1 MARVVWIVLL
11 LASLAAAAG
20 CEAGPQGEIPLRILA
35 INDFHGNIATSSDA
49 FGGVGRAD
57 YLAANVAA
65 ARADV
70 EHSVFVSAGDLIG
83 ASPLVSALFH
93 DEPTVEAMNAMGLD
107 VNGVGNHEFDA
118 GLAELR
124 RLQRGGP
131 HPVDPDADGQ
141 PFAGAAFDFLA
152 ANVIDDA
159 TGETIFPPY
168 VVRRFAGVDVAFIG
182 LTLQDTPSIV
192 AADAIQGLSFRAEA
206 QTVNALV
213 PALRGQGIEAIV
225 VLLHLGGASAG
236 GPSDCGSGLTGPLAE
251 VVADLHEAV
260 DVVIAGH
267 SNDEF
272 VCRVGGTWV
281 TMADSR
287 GRLFTIIDAVLD
299 PATGDLAVRAAE
311 NVPNAQAGVT
321 PDPVVAALIDRYVA
335 LSATRANAVIGAVAA
350 GLSREPNAAGESP
363 LGGVIADAHLAS
375 TQAEGAVVAFTN
387 SGGIRTGLPGG
398 ADGGVTY
405 GEAFA
410 AQPFGNSLVTMTL
423 TGAQIETLLESQFRG
438 EAGEDSDV
446 LQVSR
451 GFSYAWNASR
461 PIGDRVDPATI
472 AIHGVSLDPA
482 APYRVTANSFLADG
496 GDGFT
501 VFTEGTERIGGA
513 LDIDALVAYFGVVSP
528 VGPGPQARI
537 TRLN

>member
-1 MARVVWIVLL
+1 MKKRYI
-11 LASLAAAAG
+11 AS
-20 CEAGPQGEIPLRILA
+20 
-35 INDFHGNIATSSDA
+35 
-49 FGGVGRAD
+49 RAC
-57 YLAANVAA
+57 LWKPWP
-65 ARADV
+65 RW
-70 EHSVFVSAGDLIG
+70 
-83 ASPLVSALFH
+83 
-93 DEPTVEAMNAMGLD
+93 PT
-107 VNGVGNHEFDA
+107 
-118 GLAELR
+118 
-124 RLQRGGP
+124 Q
-131 HPVDPDADGQ
+131 
-141 PFAGAAFDFLA
+141 
-152 ANVIDDA
+152 
-159 TGETIFPPY
+159 
-168 VVRRFAGVDVAFIG
+168 
-182 LTLQDTPSIV
+182 
-192 AADAIQGLSFRAEA
+192 
-206 QTVNALV
+206 
-213 PALRGQGIEAIV
+213 
-225 VLLHLGGASAG
+225 
-236 GPSDCGSGLTGPLAE
+236 
-251 VVADLHEAV
+251 
-260 DVVIAGH
+260 
-267 SNDEF
+267 
-272 VCRVGGTWV
+272 
-281 TMADSR
+281 
-287 GRLFTIIDAVLD
+287 
-299 PATGDLAVRAAE
+299 
-311 NVPNAQAGVT
+311 
-321 PDPVVAALIDRYVA
+321 
-335 LSATRANAVIGAVAA
+335 
-350 GLSREPNAAGESP
+350 SP